1 MFRVLLAIVSS
12 VLVVEAFIFAS
23 APIPTPCPGS
33 FTKCHYMCRH
43 SPNIQ
48 QCMNDCST
56 SYCKTLRPTAPVCT
70 DEYRMC
76 RRHCWHEADVQ
87 PCMDDCKK
95 EFCPTLPTRSPHAL
109 QKMVCH
115 KLNSTNCLY

>member
-1 MFRVLLAIVSS
+1 MLRVLVAIVSS
-12 VLVVEAFIFAS
+12 FLVAEAFFA
-23 APIPTPCPGS
+23 PPPVPTLCPGS

-43 SPNIQ
+43 SPSMQKCIE
-48 QCMNDCST
+48 DCST
-56 SYCKTLRPTAPVCT
+56 SYCNTPRPTSTVCS
-70 DEYRMC
+70 DDYRMC
-76 RRHCWHEADVQ
+76 RRHCWHEPDVQ

-95 EFCPTLPTRSPHAL
+95 EFCPSLPTRSPHAL